1 MSCSS
6 VASSVTENE
15 GTEECIGSGYGEGT
29 WTGTGGAGLGGGAY
43 ECTESPRRTSSSS
56 AKRTARFPLQIVKWK
71 KIRTG
76 ASKLENRRRKGELM
90 QGSGGAGG
98 GLLGAF
104 IFFVVGVFHGFR
116 FVRVGYE
123 ANAFSIVTRVC
134 TNSTGESRRKGLGG
148 A

>member
-71 KIRTG
+71 KIRRG
-76 ASKLENRRRKGELM
+76 ASNLENRRRKGELM
-90 QGSGGAGG
+90 QGSRERGGAC
-98 GLLGAF
+98 LVLSSSSLSE
-104 IFFVVGVFHGFR
+104 FFMDSDSSGS
-116 FVRVGYE
+116 
-123 ANAFSIVTRVC
+123 ATRLMP
-134 TNSTGESRRKGLGG
+134 SAS
-148 A
+148 